1 MELFLSRACALL
13 FSARGVCH
21 IIIRYAVF
29 FFFFLLRV
37 KGEKRTTFFLL
48 KPHSGYV
55 KKKKKKTR
63 KSEHAEAKCRSV
75 LLHERLE
82 KRH

>member
-29 FFFFLLRV
+29 FFFFFCAL
-37 KGEKRTTFFLL
+37 KG
-48 KPHSGYV
+48 
-55 KKKKKKTR
+55 KK
-63 KSEHAEAKCRSV
+63 
-75 LLHERLE
+75 
-82 KRH
+82 

>member
-37 KGEKRTTFFLL
+37 KGEKMNNFFPF
-48 KPHSGYV
+48 K
-55 KKKKKKTR
+55 
-63 KSEHAEAKCRSV
+63 AA
-75 LLHERLE
+75 
-82 KRH
+82 